1 MRRGLHIIYMCA
13 ALAACANGGAAP
25 SASGSAAPTAK
36 RSDAGAPDSGA
47 PSKGYI
53 GVIAPSQ
60 MMDVAPL
67 AAGRIATV
75 NVRAG
80 DEVKAGDVVAEM
92 DPTSLQEELRAAE
105 AAYSAAVAAE
115 TKAAVDVKEARRKL
129 DVEKQAFKSG
139 ISPRQAVDDAQ
150 SAVARANAIAGEA
163 SADARAAQSRVQTAR
178 DHVGNTKLTA
188 TFDGVVQQ
196 RFHDP
201 GATVQAG
208 QAIVRILGRQD
219 LRLKFAIPPER
230 AKTLAIDTK
239 ITATVDTVGA
249 PVPAV
254 VRQVTPAV
262 DTASGMIF
270 VEATLTAEPAVLDQL
285 RPGLAAW
292 VPLP

>member
-1 MRRGLHIIYMCA
+1 MCA

-25 SASGSAAPTAK
+25 PSIGSAPPPGK
-36 RSDAGAPDSGA
+36 RSDAGAPDAGA

-53 GVIAPSQ
+53 GVIAASQ
-60 MMDVAPL
+60 MLDVSPL
-67 AAGRIATV
+67 AAGRIETV
-75 NVRAG
+75 NVRDG

-105 AAYSAAVAAE
+105 AAYSAAQAAE
-115 TKAAVDVKEARRKL
+115 TKAAVDVREAQRKL
-129 DVEKQAFKSG
+129 NVEQEAFKKG
-139 ISPRQAVDDAQ
+139 ISPRQAVDDAA
-150 SAVARANAIAGEA
+150 STLARARAQAGEA
-163 SADARAAQSRVQTAR
+163 SADARQAQSRVQTAR

-188 TFDGVVQQ
+188 TFDGVVQH
-196 RFHDP
+196 RYAEP
-201 GATVQAG
+201 GTTVQPG
-208 QAIVRILGRQD
+208 QTIVRILGRND

-230 AKTLAIDTK
+230 AKTLAPDTK
-239 ITATVDTVGA
+239 VTATVDTVTA

-270 VEATLTAEPAVLDQL
+270 VEATLTADPAVLDQL